1 MSAPELN
8 AAVFQ
13 RGAHVHIIG
22 IGGAG
27 MSAIARVLLGRGVR
41 VSGSDRALNAQT
53 AALMALGARI
63 YEGHA
68 ASHLESPHVVLISSA
83 ISPEN
88 PEVEAAR
95 AAGIPVLRRRE
106 ALPLLLEGTYQ
117 IAVAG
122 THGKTTTTALIAHIL
137 RESGRDPSYI
147 VGGTLLNSGDNARH
161 GSGDA
166 FVIEADEYDYM
177 FLGLTPTI
185 AVLTN
190 IEHDHPDMFPT
201 FADMQEAFRQFI
213 ARIPEYDGVLI
224 ACADDPHAHALA
236 KARRSSGQPTLTYSL
251 YMAEADWRGAFAD
264 GQLLI
269 EGVQNGQTVRAA
281 AHLPLYGAHNA
292 QNSLAATA
300 AACVYGV
307 PLSQAAAALSSF
319 RGTARRFE
327 VMGTARGVTVVNDYA
342 HHPTAIRATLQAVRA
357 RFPQAKVW
365 AVWQPHTYSRTRLLL
380 DDFLNAFTDADHVLI
395 TDIYGAR
402 ELPQPDDPTAEQLAA
417 LMRARTGK
425 SALHSGNLAQTAA
438 HLAQSVSEDSVVIL
452 FSAGDAPRIGEEL
465 LKQLSQ

>member
-1 MSAPELN
+1 MSAPELS
-8 AAVFQ
+8 AALFQ

-27 MSAIARVLLGRGVR
+27 MSAIARVLIGRGVR
-41 VSGSDRALNAQT
+41 LSGSDRTLNDQT
-53 AALMALGARI
+53 AALRALGAQI

-68 ASHLESPHVVLISSA
+68 ARNLRSPDVVLISSA

-88 PEVEAAR
+88 PEVEAAL
-95 AAGIPVLRRRE
+95 AKGIPVLRRRE
-106 ALPLLLEGTYQ
+106 ALPLILGGTFQ

-137 RESGRDPSYI
+137 RETGRDPSYI
-147 VGGTLLNSGDNARH
+147 IGGTLLNSGDNARH
-161 GSGDA
+161 GNGNA

-201 FADMQEAFRQFI
+201 FAAMQAAFQQFI

-224 ACADDPHAHALA
+224 ACADDPQALALA
-236 KARRSSGQPTLTYSL
+236 KARRSGGQPTLTYGVHNP
-251 YMAEADWRGAFAD
+251 EADWRGLLTES
-264 GQLLI
+264 QLVI
-269 EGVQNGQTVRAA
+269 EGVQDGQTVRATA
-281 AHLPLYGAHNA
+281 YLPLYGLHNA
-292 QNSLAATA
+292 QNALAAVA
-300 AACVYGV
+300 AACIYGV
-307 PLSQAAAALSSF
+307 PIAEAAATVCSF

-327 VMGTARGVTVVNDYA
+327 IMGAARGVTVINDYA

-357 RFPQAKVW
+357 RFPEATIW

-380 DDFLNAFTDADHVLI
+380 NEFIHAFTDADHVLV

-402 ELPQPDDPTAEQLAA
+402 ELPQPDDPRAEQIAA
-417 LMRARTGK
+417 LMRAQTGK

-438 HLAQSVSEDSVVIL
+438 YLARSVSENSVVIL
-452 FSAGDAPRIGEEL
+452 LSAGDAPRIGEQL
-465 LKQLSQ
+465 LTSLNQ